1 MWVALIVLGVVACSP
16 GADRDAPRAETLAD
30 VASLASVRPRAEG
43 SDLVQGDTLPRL
55 PSWTRQDWEV
65 LRRTATW
72 AWQNGVDTLAVGE
85 RIVRIGETFLG
96 TPYLPRTL
104 DPPGPE
110 RLVVNLRA
118 MDCVTF
124 VENMLA
130 LAHFVTE
137 VPRGVLDQPEQAML
151 SYQEMII
158 RIRYRGGRLAGY
170 PSRLHY
176 FTDWLLDNERR
187 GLIEI
192 ITADLGGS
200 VDSEPI
206 SFMTS
211 HRDLYPQLVDE
222 GNLQEIGRA
231 EGHLNAVPRYYI
243 REGELAAVANQ
254 IEDGDILAMATTV
267 AGLDVAHTGIAL
279 WKDGGLHLMNA
290 PLVGKSVQIS
300 EKRLSDRLLGITSQD
315 GVMVARPLEQAP
327 LDRWQLN

>member
-1 MWVALIVLGVVACSP
+1 MVALTVLGAPACGP
-16 GADRDAPRAETLAD
+16 DAPGTGALPE
-30 VASLASVRPRAEG
+30 VASLASVRPVAAG
-43 SDLVQGDTLPRL
+43 GDLVQGDTVPGL
-55 PSWTRQDWEV
+55 PSWTYKDWDILQE
-65 LRRTATW
+65 TATW
-72 AWQNGVDTLAVGE
+72 ALQNRVDTLVIGD
-85 RIVRIGETFLG
+85 RIVRIGETFVG

-118 MDCVTF
+118 MDCVTY

-130 LAHFVTE
+130 LSRFVTE
-137 VPRGVLDQPEQAML
+137 APQGSLDQPEQAMRL
-151 SYQEMII
+151 YQEILT

-176 FTDWLLDNERR
+176 FSEWLHDNEAR

-192 ITADLGGS
+192 ITGDLGGT
-200 VDSEPI
+200 VDPEPV

-211 HRDLYPQLVDE
+211 HRDLYPQLVDDQ
-222 GNLQEIGRA
+222 NYQEIGRA
-231 EGHLNAVPRYYI
+231 EERLNSAPRYYI
-243 REGELAAVANQ
+243 VESEVEVVADR

-267 AGLDVAHTGIAL
+267 AGLDVAHTGIAV
-279 WKDGGLHLMNA
+279 WKNGELHLMNA

-315 GVMVARPLEQAP
+315 GVMIARA
-327 LDRWQLN
+327 LDH

>member
-1 MWVALIVLGVVACSP
+1 M
-16 GADRDAPRAETLAD
+16 
-30 VASLASVRPRAEG
+30 ASLASVRPRAEG
-43 SDLVQGDTLPRL
+43 GDLVQGDTIPGL

-65 LRRTATW
+65 LRQKAIW
-72 AWQNGVDTLAVGE
+72 AWENGVDTLAVGD
-85 RIVRIGETFLG
+85 RIALIGETFVG

-104 DPPGPE
+104 DPPGRE

-137 VPRGVLDQPEQAML
+137 APQNVLAQPEQAMR
-151 SYQEMII
+151 SYQEMIT

-176 FTDWLLDNERR
+176 FTDWLLDNEHR

-200 VDSEPI
+200 VDPEPI

-222 GNLQEIGRA
+222 RNHQEIGRA
-231 EGHLNAVPRYYI
+231 EGRLNAVPRYYI
-243 REGELAAVANQ
+243 REGELAAVADR

-279 WKDGGLHLMNA
+279 WKGGELHLMNA

-300 EKRLSDRLLGITSQD
+300 EKRLSGRLLGIRSQD
-315 GVMVARPLEQAP
+315 GVMVARPLEQPP
-327 LDRWQLN
+327 LAGGN

>member
-1 MWVALIVLGVVACSP
+1 MGVALAVAGVVACSP
-16 GADRDAPRAETLAD
+16 GPDRDAPRAEALAD
-30 VASLASVRPRAEG
+30 VARLASVRPQAEG
-43 SDLVQGDTLPRL
+43 GDLVQGDTIPGL

-65 LRRTATW
+65 LRQKAIW
-72 AWQNGVDTLAVGE
+72 AWENGVDTLAVGD
-85 RIVRIGETFLG
+85 RIARIGETFVG

-137 VPRGVLDQPEQAML
+137 APQNVLDQPEQAMR
-151 SYQEMII
+151 SYQEMIT

-176 FTDWLLDNERR
+176 FTDWLLDNEHR

-200 VDSEPI
+200 VDPEPI

-222 GNLQEIGRA
+222 RNHQEIGRA
-231 EGHLNAVPRYYI
+231 EGRLNAVPRYYVP
-243 REGELAAVANQ
+243 EGELAAVADR

-279 WKDGGLHLMNA
+279 WKGGELHLMNA

-300 EKRLSDRLLGITSQD
+300 EKRLSGRLLGIRSQD
-315 GVMVARPLEQAP
+315 GVMVARPLEQPP
-327 LDRWQLN
+327 LAGGN

>member
-1 MWVALIVLGVVACSP
+1 MRAMWVALTVVGAVACIP
-16 GADRDAPRAETLAD
+16 GSDSDTQGAAPAD
-30 VASLASVRPRAEG
+30 VASLASVRPLAEG
-43 SDLVQGDTLPRL
+43 GDLVQGDTVPGL

-65 LRRTATW
+65 LQEKVTW

-85 RIVRIGETFLG
+85 RIARIGETFLD

-118 MDCVTF
+118 FDCVTF

-137 VPRGVLDQPEQAML
+137 APRGVLDQPERAMQ
-151 SYQEMII
+151 SYQEMIT

-176 FTDWLLDNERR
+176 FSDWLLDNEQR

-211 HRDLYPQLVDE
+211 HRDLYPQLVDDQ
-222 GNLQEIGRA
+222 NHLEIGRA
-231 EGHLNAVPRYYI
+231 EGRLNAVPRYYI
-243 REGELAAVANQ
+243 IEGEVAAAADQ

-300 EKRLSDRLLGITSQD
+300 AKRLSDRLLGITSQD
-315 GVMVARPLEQAP
+315 GVMVARPLEEAP
-327 LDRWQLN
+327 LADGN

>member
-1 MWVALIVLGVVACSP
+1 MVALTVLGAAACGP
-16 GADRDAPRAETLAD
+16 DAPGTGALAE
-30 VASLASVRPRAEG
+30 VASLASVRPAAEG
-43 SDLVQGDTLPRL
+43 GDLVQGDTVPGL
-55 PSWTRQDWEV
+55 PSWTYKDWDILQE
-65 LRRTATW
+65 TATW
-72 AWQNGVDTLAVGE
+72 ALEIRVDTLAIGD
-85 RIVRIGETFLG
+85 RIVRLGETFVG

-118 MDCVTF
+118 MDCVTY

-130 LAHFVTE
+130 LSHFVTE
-137 VPRGVLDQPEQAML
+137 APQGSLDQPEQAMRL
-151 SYQEMII
+151 YQEILT
-158 RIRYRGGRLAGY
+158 RIRYRGGRLSGY

-176 FTDWLLDNERR
+176 FSEWLNDNEAR

-192 ITADLGGS
+192 ITADLGGT
-200 VDSEPI
+200 VDPEPV

-222 GNLQEIGRA
+222 QNYQEIGRA
-231 EGHLNAVPRYYI
+231 EERLNSAPRYYI
-243 REGELAAVANQ
+243 VESEVEVVADR

-267 AGLDVAHTGIAL
+267 AGLDVAHTGIAV
-279 WKDGGLHLMNA
+279 WKNGELHLMNA

-315 GVMVARPLEQAP
+315 GVMVARA
-327 LDRWQLN
+327 LDH